1 MESEES
7 LIQEV
12 CTGRQAAMR
21 RLYDRYAGYA
31 MATGL
36 RYVPNR
42 DDLHDILQEAFIKVF
57 TSIGSFTWRGEGS
70 LRSWIARIV
79 VNECLTALRRQGRV
93 VFTDTIPEM
102 GDDEDPDLERVS
114 DEHLMEC
121 IGQLPDGYRIVLNLF
136 VFEGL
141 SHKQIAERLGISPA
155 TSASQY
161 FHAKKM
167 LKGLIMK
174 IEL

>member
-1 MESEES
+1 
-7 LIQEV
+7 
-12 CTGRQAAMR
+12 MR

-57 TSIGSFTWRGEGS
+57 TSVGSFTWRGEGS

-114 DEHLMEC
+114 DERLMEC

>member
-1 MESEES
+1 MEREES
-7 LIQEV
+7 LIKEV
-12 CTGRQAAMR
+12 CAGSQAAMR
-21 RLYDRYAGYA
+21 RLYDRYVGYA

-36 RYVPNR
+36 RYMPNR
-42 DDLHDILQEAFIKVF
+42 DDLVDILQDAFVKVF
-57 TSIGSFTWRGEGS
+57 TSVGSFDYRGEGS

-79 VNECLTALRRQGRV
+79 VNECLTALRRQGRIT
-93 VFTDTIPEM
+93 FTDTVPDVA
-102 GDDEDPDLERVS
+102 DDEEPDIERIS
-114 DEHLMEC
+114 DERLMEC
-121 IGQLPDGYRIVLNLF
+121 IRLLPDGYRLVLNLF

-167 LKGLIMK
+167 LGKLIMNS
-174 IEL
+174 EQ

>member
-1 MESEES
+1 
-7 LIQEV
+7 
-12 CTGRQAAMR
+12 MR